1 MMNKTGT
8 SNIICKLSD
17 NNPSVLFK
25 DKQNPNNAPY
35 RVSGLEKLEYDGANN
50 AYILTF
56 GGTDFTV
63 LLSEWD
69 MYLLM

>member
-1 MMNKTGT
+1 MMNQTGT

-17 NNPSVLFK
+17 RNPTVLFI
-25 DKQNPNNAPY
+25 DKTHIIPPY
-35 RVSGLEKLEYDGANN
+35 RVSGLEKLEYDGANH

-63 LLSEWD
+63 LLNEYD
-69 MYLLM
+69 MYIIM

>member
-1 MMNKTGT
+1 MNPTGT

-17 NNPSVLFK
+17 RNPTVLFK
-25 DKQNPNNAPY
+25 YKINPNDAPY
-35 RVSGLEKLEYDGANN
+35 RVSGLEKLEYDGANH

-69 MYLLM
+69 MYIIM

>member
-1 MMNKTGT
+1 MNKNGT

-25 DKQNPNNAPY
+25 YKVNPNDAPY
-35 RVSGLEKLEYDGANN
+35 RVSGLEKLEYDGANH